1 MKIPTLITAGDSAGW
16 TDNAFADPSGTLITS
31 SGGWALAYSFRG
43 PQASGGLDLA
53 GTAQGTGWALALTPA
68 QTAALN
74 TGAAA
79 LVWSWHAYATKAG
92 SRITAGY
99 GTVKC
104 SPTSPRSPWPPPTT
118 AAPRPRKTSRPS
130 APRCPPASAAAPFEY
145 TIGSR
150 SSRRAARRPGADGA
164 ALRASSPAKKRSQAG
179 ANGLGNPKR
188 LSVRFA

>member
-99 GTVKC
+99 GTVKVL
-104 SPTSPRSPWPPPTT
+104 PNLAALAVAALAVVAVELG
-118 AAPRPRKTSRPS
+118 AAP
-130 APRCPPASAAAPFEY
+130 AA
-145 TIGSR
+145 G
-150 SSRRAARRPGADGA
+150 GGGQWL
-164 ALRASSPAKKRSQAG
+164 ALRAGGVRIRATAG
-179 ANGLGNPKR
+179 A
-188 LSVRFA
+188 VRRHAPACSAGVPLRASFFATYGCFYAHCFCCPACLPCPVDH